1 MASTNL
7 PNGTGTV
14 QVVPKTVIVNPSESG
29 IELTF
34 TNGHTALLGANRL
47 VKLNSSGLVVPVAAA
62 TDFPIG
68 TVIVDAEPTEPLKVQ
83 VVSQFK
89 QIVSVETSA
98 AITAGNFLTTAA
110 YSTTNECNIVT
121 VAATGDY
128 ASYVALETVTAAA
141 GTTLIVGELMQ
152 PFKV

>member
-14 QVVPKTVIVNPSESG
+14 QVVPKTVIFNTGESG

-34 TNGHTALLGANRL
+34 INGHTTLLGVNRL
-47 VKLNSSGLVVPVAAA
+47 VKLNSVGAVVPVTAA
-62 TDFPIG
+62 TDFSVG
-68 TVIVDAEPTEPLKVQ
+68 TVIVDAEPNDYLKVN
-83 VVSQFK
+83 VKSPFK
-89 QIVSVETSA
+89 QIVTVETSA

-121 VAATGDY
+121 VAGSNNFAM
-128 ASYVALETVTAAA
+128 YVALETVTAAA
-141 GTTLIVGELMQ
+141 GTVLIAGELMQ